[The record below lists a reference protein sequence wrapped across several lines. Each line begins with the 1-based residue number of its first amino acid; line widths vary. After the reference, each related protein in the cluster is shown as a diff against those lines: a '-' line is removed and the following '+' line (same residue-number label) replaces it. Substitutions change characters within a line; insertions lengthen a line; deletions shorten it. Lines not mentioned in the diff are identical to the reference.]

1 MLCILFYLLHVD
13 RLSYTK
19 DNTVNDLLPELFLV
33 TIFLMGLLML
43 SEFHMGIDV
52 YQLQR
57 VLLTASIAP
66 LVLVLNDDPLN
77 QYFII

>member
-33 TIFLMGLLML
+33 KIFLMGLFML

-52 YQLQR
+52 YQLYIY
-57 VLLTASIAP
+57 VYLFFVVI
-66 LVLVLNDDPLN
+66 VLVLNDDPLN

>member
-1 MLCILFYLLHVD
+1 MLCVLFYLLHVD

-33 TIFLMGLLML
+33 TIFLMGLFML

-52 YQLQR
+52 YL
-57 VLLTASIAP
+57 
-66 LVLVLNDDPLN
+66 
-77 QYFII
+77 

>member
-52 YQLQR
+52 QR

>member
-1 MLCILFYLLHVD
+1 MLCVLFYLLHVD

-33 TIFLMGLLML
+33 TIFLMGLLLL

-52 YQLQR
+52 YQLS
-57 VLLTASIAP
+57 VYIF
-66 LVLVLNDDPLN
+66 LVLDLNDDPLN

>member
-1 MLCILFYLLHVD
+1 MLCVLFYLLHVD

-33 TIFLMGLLML
+33 TIFLMGLFML

-52 YQLQR
+52 Y
-57 VLLTASIAP
+57 LLYINFFIYFCCY
-66 LVLVLNDDPLN
+66 VLVLNDDPLN

>member
-52 YQLQR
+52 YQLY
-57 VLLTASIAP
+57 IFCCYI
-66 LVLVLNDDPLN
+66 LVLNDDPLN

>member
-52 YQLQR
+52 YQLYIY
-57 VLLTASIAP
+57 VVVI
-66 LVLVLNDDPLN
+66 VLVLNDDPLN

>member
-1 MLCILFYLLHVD
+1 MLCVLFYLLHVD

-33 TIFLMGLLML
+33 TIFLMGLFML

-52 YQLQR
+52 Y
-57 VLLTASIAP
+57 LLYIY
-66 LVLVLNDDPLN
+66 LFFVVM
-77 QYFII
+77 Y

>member
-1 MLCILFYLLHVD
+1 MLCVLFYLLHVD

-33 TIFLMGLLML
+33 TIFLMGLFML

-52 YQLQR
+52 Y
-57 VLLTASIAP
+57 LLYIIFVVI
-66 LVLVLNDDPLN
+66 VLVLNDDPLN

>member
-1 MLCILFYLLHVD
+1 MLCVLFYLLHVD

-33 TIFLMGLLML
+33 TIFLMGLFML

-52 YQLQR
+52 Y
-57 VLLTASIAP
+57 LLYIKIFVVI
-66 LVLVLNDDPLN
+66 VLVLNDDPLN

>member
-1 MLCILFYLLHVD
+1 MLCVLFYLLHVD

-33 TIFLMGLLML
+33 TIFIMGLFML

-52 YQLQR
+52 Y
-57 VLLTASIAP
+57 LLYISIFCCY
-66 LVLVLNDDPLN
+66 VLVLNDDPLN

>member
-1 MLCILFYLLHVD
+1 MLCVLFYLLHVD

-52 YQLQR
+52 YQLYIY
-57 VLLTASIAP
+57 VVVI
-66 LVLVLNDDPLN
+66 VLVLNDDPLN

>member
-33 TIFLMGLLML
+33 TIFLMGLFML
-43 SEFHMGIDV
+43 SKFHMGIDV
-52 YQLQR
+52 YQLYIYIF
-57 VLLTASIAP
+57 VVI
-66 LVLVLNDDPLN
+66 VLVLNDDPLN

>member
-33 TIFLMGLLML
+33 TIFLMGLFML

-52 YQLQR
+52 Y
-57 VLLTASIAP
+57 LLYIKIFVVI
-66 LVLVLNDDPLN
+66 VLVLNDDPLN

>member
-33 TIFLMGLLML
+33 TIFLMGLFML

-52 YQLQR
+52 YQLYILFF
-57 VLLTASIAP
+57 VVI
-66 LVLVLNDDPLN
+66 VLVSNDDPLN

>member
-1 MLCILFYLLHVD
+1 MLCVLFYLLHVD

-33 TIFLMGLLML
+33 TIFLMGLFML

-52 YQLQR
+52 Y
-57 VLLTASIAP
+57 LLYINFCCY
-66 LVLVLNDDPLN
+66 VLVLNDDPLN

>member
-33 TIFLMGLLML
+33 TIFPMGLFML
-43 SEFHMGIDV
+43 SEFDMGIDV
-52 YQLQR
+52 LFY
-57 VLLTASIAP
+57 VVI
-66 LVLVLNDDPLN
+66 VLVLNGDPLN

>member
-1 MLCILFYLLHVD
+1 MLCVLFYLLHVD

-33 TIFLMGLLML
+33 TIFIMGLFML

-52 YQLQR
+52 Y
-57 VLLTASIAP
+57 LLYINIFCCY
-66 LVLVLNDDPLN
+66 VLVLNDDPLN

>member
-1 MLCILFYLLHVD
+1 MLCVLFYLLHVD

-33 TIFLMGLLML
+33 TIFLMGLFML

-52 YQLQR
+52 Y
-57 VLLTASIAP
+57 LLLSIFCCY
-66 LVLVLNDDPLN
+66 VLVINDDPLN

>member
-33 TIFLMGLLML
+33 TIFLMGLFML

-52 YQLQR
+52 Y
-57 VLLTASIAP
+57 LLCIYIIFFCCY
-66 LVLVLNDDPLN
+66 VLVLNDDPLN